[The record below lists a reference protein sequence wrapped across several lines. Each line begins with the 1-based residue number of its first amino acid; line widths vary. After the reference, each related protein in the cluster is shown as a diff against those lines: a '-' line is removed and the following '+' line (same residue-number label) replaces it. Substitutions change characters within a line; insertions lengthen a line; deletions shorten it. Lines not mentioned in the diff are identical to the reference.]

1 MNFTESENVEL
12 KETIN
17 ADFAKEVIAFANA
30 YGGTIYIGVQDN
42 GTVIGVDNIDLTIQ
56 KAGNIIR
63 DTIKPDIT
71 MFVRYNNLV
80 IDDKIILAISIQKG
94 TNCPYYLANKGL
106 RPNGVYVR
114 QGTSAAPATDTAIRK
129 MIKDTDGD
137 SYEERRSLNQA
148 LTFNRTK
155 SEFDKLKLDFN
166 EAKQQTLKIISSD
179 GIYSNLGLLLSD
191 QCPFSI
197 KTAIFSGTSSS
208 TFLDRKEFTGPLFS
222 QLESIYEYLNLY
234 NKTKATFDKLYRI
247 DKRDYPEEAL
257 REALL
262 NAIVHRDYSISDSTI
277 ISMYSNRIEFV
288 SIGGLCKG
296 MRAIDLNNGNVSI
309 CRNSQLASVFY
320 RLKLIEA
327 YGIGLTKIYESY
339 EGEANQPKIVVTE
352 NVFRIILPNR
362 NVTDLTEKSTH
373 PIIVTTDTL
382 NISEEKS
389 SNYEENTAP
398 TLTPNEQKILNYLNS
413 HEAINRPDIEA
424 LLLTSQATANRTIKK
439 LLDKNLLLRKG
450 RGPNT
455 TYTKK

>member
-137 SYEERRSLNQA
+137 SYEERRSLDQA

-257 REALL
+257 R
-262 NAIVHRDYSISDSTI
+262 R
-277 ISMYSNRIEFV
+277 SMSR
-288 SIGGLCKG
+288 
-296 MRAIDLNNGNVSI
+296 
-309 CRNSQLASVFY
+309 
-320 RLKLIEA
+320 
-327 YGIGLTKIYESY
+327 
-339 EGEANQPKIVVTE
+339 
-352 NVFRIILPNR
+352 
-362 NVTDLTEKSTH
+362 
-373 PIIVTTDTL
+373 
-382 NISEEKS
+382 
-389 SNYEENTAP
+389 
-398 TLTPNEQKILNYLNS
+398 
-413 HEAINRPDIEA
+413 
-424 LLLTSQATANRTIKK
+424 
-439 LLDKNLLLRKG
+439 
-450 RGPNT
+450 
-455 TYTKK
+455 